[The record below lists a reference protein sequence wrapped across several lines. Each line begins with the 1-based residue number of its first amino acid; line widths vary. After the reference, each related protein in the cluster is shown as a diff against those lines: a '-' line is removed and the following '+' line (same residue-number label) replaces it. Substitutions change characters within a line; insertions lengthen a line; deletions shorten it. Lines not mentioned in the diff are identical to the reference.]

1 MSITL
6 CIGVSEM
13 LLWLSWSR
21 IVSGFAGREGA
32 RSRGRMFGW
41 RCMRRTRRGFL
52 RGSRA
57 GWWRC
62 RSWPRSGRARPG
74 WWSGAYGGGWIGV
87 MRSSSRPGSWRP
99 VRALA
104 WWGRALSGT
113 TAVLPVPV
121 SCWSGSGARVVCQVF
136 WFCSVG
142 CGVTVLLV
150 GEGVGEGLGRLL
162 PVHGRSGALS
172 FRGLHAAGPGLVL
185 QADLADRVH
194 LPALI
199 QQGLDLGRRP
209 GHASGDG
216 FLVAVL
222 VERVGRFGV
231 RPAQGR
237 EQPVRG
243 VRLVFGVG
251 QGLHDVTYRWDV
263 PELGVDARLGGRL
276 GEDFLEF
283 LFLVAGEFRRVLVPR
298 MAGQDR
304 AHPGG
309 LPVGQPFLHCPLGPF
324 DHLRDDVDSDSFG
337 GVQDRFCF
345 HPNQHMIVGT
355 LLPPDQDG
363 GFFRGDPDLHAPII
377 SGTAQEIQEKY
388 GFVSCQP
395 YLNFNI

>member
-1 MSITL
+1 M
-6 CIGVSEM
+6 
-13 LLWLSWSR
+13 
-21 IVSGFAGREGA
+21 GFH
-32 RSRGRMFGW
+32 F
-41 RCMRRTRRGFL
+41 
-52 RGSRA
+52 
-57 GWWRC
+57 
-62 RSWPRSGRARPG
+62 
-74 WWSGAYGGGWIGV
+74 
-87 MRSSSRPGSWRP
+87 
-99 VRALA
+99 
-104 WWGRALSGT
+104 
-113 TAVLPVPV
+113 
-121 SCWSGSGARVVCQVF
+121 
-136 WFCSVG
+136 
-142 CGVTVLLV
+142 
-150 GEGVGEGLGRLL
+150 
-162 PVHGRSGALS
+162 
-172 FRGLHAAGPGLVL
+172 
-185 QADLADRVH
+185 
-194 LPALI
+194 
-199 QQGLDLGRRP
+199 

-222 VERVGRFGV
+222 VERVGQFEAQ
-231 RPAQGR
+231 PAEAQ
-237 EQPVRG
+237 EQLVRG